1 MVLKLIW
8 DLLQKISILFSNLE
22 DGFLRLLTMTIPPK
36 QSFTW
41 ILLLAVALVF
51 SSCNKHEHDPEPTN
65 GALMFHI
72 HTMAD
77 TNEVED
83 YGTEYTLTGGRKIK
97 IDQAQLYI
105 SEIELIKP
113 DGSFF
118 PVSGRVIFKKLES
131 EEYEIGEVP
140 IGSYKTIRFKVG
152 LNPTLNAS
160 TPLASDTVLNQP
172 SMWFGTSSQPD
183 GYVFANFKGSIDTSV
198 SVNGAAL
205 TRFEFRIGTSAHFQ
219 TVTLP
224 DQEFSVSKSGGVVHF
239 EIDYA
244 RLLKNVNL
252 KEPLF
257 VTDKSDN
264 SSGLAG
270 TVALNILDLFG
281 YHN

>member
-1 MVLKLIW
+1 MMLSTNRP
-8 DLLQKISILFSNLE
+8 DS
-22 DGFLRLLTMTIPPK
+22 
-36 QSFTW
+36 W
-41 ILLLAVALVF
+41 ILTLFIALIF

-72 HTMAD
+72 HTMVD
-77 TNEVED
+77 TNEVEE

-97 IDQAQLYI
+97 IDLAQLYI

-118 PVSGRVIFKKLES
+118 PVSGKVIFKKLEL

-152 LNPTLNAS
+152 LNPTLNAAI
-160 TPLASDTVLNQP
+160 PLASDTILNQP

-183 GYVFANFKGSIDTSV
+183 GYVFANFQGSIDTSV
-198 SVNGAAL
+198 SVSGAAL
-205 TRFEFRIGTSAHFQ
+205 TRFEFRIGTSAHFP

-224 DQEFSVSKSGGVVHF
+224 EQEFTVSKSGGVVHF

-244 RLLKNVNL
+244 RVLKNVNL

-264 SSGLAG
+264 SSLLAG